1 MRGFALNDKQME
13 IFRATWPNLGW
24 AARERE
30 EQLKELA
37 DEMQRNSSHAED
49 SLPQDGSA

>member
-1 MRGFALNDKQME
+1 MRDFALNDKQME

-30 EQLKELA
+30 EQLKELRKDDGFDA
-37 DEMQRNSSHAED
+37 DNSTEEG
-49 SLPQDGSA
+49 LV

>member
-30 EQLKELA
+30 ERLKE
-37 DEMQRNSSHAED
+37 
-49 SLPQDGSA
+49 PKDGSIDTDNSTEEGLV

>member
-1 MRGFALNDKQME
+1 MRHFALNDKQME

-30 EQLKELA
+30 ERLKQA
-37 DEMQRNSSHAED
+37 DDRNERDSSHAED
-49 SLPQDGSA
+49 ALSEDRST

>member
-1 MRGFALNDKQME
+1 MRDFALNDKQME

-30 EQLKELA
+30 ERLKELR
-37 DEMQRNSSHAED
+37 DD
-49 SLPQDGSA
+49 SIDTDNRTEEGMV

>member
-1 MRGFALNDKQME
+1 MRDLALNDKQME

-30 EQLKELA
+30 EQLKEQQDDKL
-37 DEMQRNSSHAED
+37 DTDNPTAEG
-49 SLPQDGSA
+49 LV

>member
-1 MRGFALNDKQME
+1 MNQFNLNEKQME

-30 EQLKELA
+30 EQLKELK
-37 DEMQRNSSHAED
+37 
-49 SLPQDGSA
+49 DGSIDTDNSAKERLV